1 MASTRN
7 NNTPINYKQEQ
18 LRKTQM
24 HDHRM
29 HTQSTIASSTFLP
42 GNGLQ
47 SSRLPWDKLSCNG
60 PDTESFLFGINAN
73 NLVNPAPVF
82 VPKITTTELSQMHLF
97 EKRPTLMPEPLTV
110 EKYQR
115 PTNF

>member
-7 NNTPINYKQEQ
+7 NNTPINYKQE
-18 LRKTQM
+18 LARKTQM
-24 HDHRM
+24 SDHRM
-29 HTQSTIASSTFLP
+29 HTQSTVAPSTYLP

-47 SSRLPWDKLSCNG
+47 SAKLPWNTLSHNG

-73 NLVNPAPVF
+73 NLVNPAPTF
-82 VPKITTTELSQMHLF
+82 VPKIATGEMGQLNMF
-97 EKRPTLMPEPLTV
+97 NRRPVLMPDPLTV

-115 PTNF
+115 PAF